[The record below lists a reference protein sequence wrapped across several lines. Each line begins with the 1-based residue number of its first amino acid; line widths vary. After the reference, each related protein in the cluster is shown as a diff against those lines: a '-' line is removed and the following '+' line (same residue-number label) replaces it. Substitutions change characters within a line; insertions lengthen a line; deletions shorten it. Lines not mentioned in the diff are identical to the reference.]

1 MPQLLFLIG
10 LMGAGKTTLGRVL
23 AKQLEW
29 KFYDTDQEIE
39 RKTGVNIPLIF
50 ELEGEVGFRKREAT
64 IIQELSFKA
73 QAVIATGGGAVLLE
87 ENRVQMQNRG
97 YVIYL
102 DASPEVLWQRIFR
115 DKNRPLIQGDNG
127 FQNFI
132 SIHKARDQI
141 YRDLADTTI
150 LTETQSV
157 HETARKIISSHNW

>member
-1 MPQLLFLIG
+1 
-10 LMGAGKTTLGRVL
+10 MGAGKTTLGRVL

-64 IIQELSFKA
+64 IIQELSFKT

-115 DKNRPLIQGDNG
+115 DKNRPLIQGGNG